1 MLARIELKFQYT
13 QSEYVRAERQYLI
26 AAKILHKYDP
36 VLAVLCLLIAMIY
49 MLASAFSTLSV
60 ILFGIVILVVI
71 MGCCLYFLM
80 PILKYKNT
88 SKFHEAYTL
97 IFSEDAIYFK
107 TDSIDSELQWNVYSQ
122 LWHNDNFYY
131 LIQGVRMYTLIPK
144 RVFKDSD
151 EQEAF
156 EELVQSKLKL
166 IKRI

>member
-1 MLARIELKFQYT
+1 MLINCDDLYACFCIQYPECNT
-13 QSEYVRAERQYLI
+13 LWDSDSCC
-26 AAKILHKYDP
+26 HKG
-36 VLAVLCLLIAMIY
+36 LLFIFFNAN
-49 MLASAFSTLSV
+49 
-60 ILFGIVILVVI
+60 
-71 MGCCLYFLM
+71 
-80 PILKYKNT
+80 LKYKNT

-107 TDSIDSELQWNVYSQ
+107 TDSIDSELQWDVYSE

-156 EELVQSKLKL
+156 EELVQSKLRL

>member
-1 MLARIELKFQYT
+1 
-13 QSEYVRAERQYLI
+13 
-26 AAKILHKYDP
+26 
-36 VLAVLCLLIAMIY
+36 

-107 TDSIDSELQWNVYSQ
+107 TDSIDSEL
-122 LWHNDNFYY
+122 WHNDNFYY

-156 EELVQSKLKL
+156 EELVQSKLRL